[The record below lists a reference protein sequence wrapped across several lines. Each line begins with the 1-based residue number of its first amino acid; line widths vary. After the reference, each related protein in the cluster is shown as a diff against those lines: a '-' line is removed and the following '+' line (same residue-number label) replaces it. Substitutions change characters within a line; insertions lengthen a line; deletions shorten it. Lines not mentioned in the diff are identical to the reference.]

1 VRTAAEISDAMLWA
15 LRHFPEFLP
24 NLLIF
29 WRDFLRLAIA
39 NVANTGLALPLF
51 HAMLAAAALCSLAA
65 FAHVMAVSL
74 NHWRAKVFISYEHGQ
89 ENVAEL
95 ITKHLQNRSI
105 SVQILPFVATPNHD
119 ELLDDVRNLI
129 DRSDLILCV
138 VDYEIAI
145 AFGAKKPMVFVLSES
160 DTRFLPNPAKKGYPL
175 FDREGIEADGCRT
188 LADFCSYVAADAR
201 STLKLYL
208 SVLDS
213 LRGCALA
220 AAVIY
225 VAMLALLPSV
235 ITLKSSTSFT
245 LAFVVG
251 VSFFLIAYLAFF
263 LNRYTVRRQVKS
275 AIARRRFDSRTLPK
289 NLPIFTPSKRFA
301 TYSI

>member
-105 SVQILPFVATPNHD
+105 SLGRCRRIYQYSLRRKD
-119 ELLDDVRNLI
+119 LLRI
-129 DRSDLILCV
+129 QFKG
-138 VDYEIAI
+138 EIA
-145 AFGAKKPMVFVLSES
+145 AMHEGGGGSH
-160 DTRFLPNPAKKGYPL
+160 LPSLIIQANLGRP
-175 FDREGIEADGCRT
+175 I
-188 LADFCSYVAADAR
+188 
-201 STLKLYL
+201 LYL
-208 SVLDS
+208 
-213 LRGCALA
+213 
-220 AAVIY
+220 
-225 VAMLALLPSV
+225 
-235 ITLKSSTSFT
+235 
-245 LAFVVG
+245 VG
-251 VSFFLIAYLAFF
+251 IMGKASPPW
-263 LNRYTVRRQVKS
+263 RS
-275 AIARRRFDSRTLPK
+275 ASE
-289 NLPIFTPSKRFA
+289 
-301 TYSI
+301 